1 VKERIWNMK
10 IYPSIDIK
18 DGKTVRLLQGKLEQT
33 TEYGDPLE
41 MALRWASEGA
51 HYLHIVDLDAAFTG
65 DFSNR
70 DTVTKI
76 VKALKIPVQM
86 GGGARTKDDIRI
98 RLDEVGISRVVI
110 GTAAVEDPELVEWAL
125 DRYGDRVIVG
135 IDAQDGNVAIKG
147 WVDKT
152 NVNAGDLAADMR
164 KMGVSTIIYTDISK
178 DGMMAG
184 PNIENTAEIV
194 KKTWMNVIVSGGISS
209 LDDIRRARGTGA
221 SGCIIG
227 KALYTGDITLQ
238 EAMRAAK

>member
-1 VKERIWNMK
+1 MK

-18 DGKTVRLLQGKLEQT
+18 DGKTVRLLQGKIDKT

-41 MALRWASEGA
+41 MALRWADEGA

-65 DFSNR
+65 EFTNR
-70 DTVTKI
+70 GIVEKI
-76 VKALKIPVQM
+76 VDALKIPVQM
-86 GGGARTKDDIRI
+86 GGGARTKDDIKI

-110 GTAAVEDPELVEWAL
+110 GTAAIEDPALVQWAL
-125 DRYGDRVIVG
+125 DNYEDRIAVG

-147 WVDKT
+147 WVDQT
-152 NVNAGDLAADMR
+152 NVTAVDLAEQMR
-164 KMGVSTIIYTDISK
+164 KMGVSTVIYTDISK
-178 DGMMAG
+178 DGMLEG
-184 PNIENTAEIV
+184 PNIDRSAEIV

-227 KALYTGDITLQ
+227 KALYTGDITLA